1 MRKQNKYNVSP
12 KEERTYLG
20 RTFGS
25 KAERRY
31 CEQLEMMWEAGVIFD
46 YICQPAVWL
55 GVPENKYKPDFLVVP
70 HGGVAYYVEVK
81 GMETTAWKRNKK
93 LWQEYGRLKLVVV
106 RETSPGKFKT
116 MEELPA

>member
-12 KEERTYLG
+12 KDERTYLG

-70 HGGVAYYVEVK
+70 DGGPA
-81 GMETTAWKRNKK
+81 
-93 LWQEYGRLKLVVV
+93 
-106 RETSPGKFKT
+106 SPPC
-116 MEELPA
+116 LPPPTLSHPPTESDFRGFNIHISIFCT